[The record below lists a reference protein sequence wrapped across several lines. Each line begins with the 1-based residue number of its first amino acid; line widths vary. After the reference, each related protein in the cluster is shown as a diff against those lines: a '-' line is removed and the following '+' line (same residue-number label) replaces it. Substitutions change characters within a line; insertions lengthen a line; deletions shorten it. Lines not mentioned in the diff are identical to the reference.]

1 FKNIEFLQYFYI
13 FLIYNIDMRTDLI
26 GKEPKK
32 YANFKLKE
40 SVVKM
45 IIELAEA
52 NKTSQ
57 ACVIEQLVEEA
68 YKK

>member
-1 FKNIEFLQYFYI
+1 
-13 FLIYNIDMRTDLI
+13 MRTDLI
-26 GKEPKK
+26 SKEPKK

-40 SVVKM
+40 SVVAM
-45 IIELAEA
+45 IVELAKV